1 MDEIKTIEI
10 RLNNAYGAL
19 QGAMTTLVRAMDTI
33 ETAWNFL
40 RAIEPKQEEINLE
53 LKPEEEKADG

>member
-1 MDEIKTIEI
+1 MDEIKNLEI
-10 RLNNAYGAL
+10 RLNHAYGAL

-33 ETAWNFL
+33 EMAWNFL
-40 RAIEPKQEEINLE
+40 KAIEPKPEEINLE